1 METITRNVSD
11 IPADDLQALEHLVGG
26 PLRPRQQV
34 IVQVVE
40 KESGRDDAPL
50 GISEPRLPDWFN
62 IYEGLSE
69 EEIDQL
75 DAAIQERLDLTRND
89 K

>member
-26 PLRPRQQV
+26 PLRPSQQV